1 MFQKKILTIKFT
13 TLLFFMTIISCTNND
28 EFSMNGYWKAANG
41 EIYIFEENS
50 SYTKILNSDS
60 PIIISGK
67 WSTEE
72 NLNIKAKDTFPLT
85 TYLEVIKSNSY
96 AARKLNNKKR
106 YLVYLINPS
115 KISFISDNNLVL
127 ERVFKQ

>member
-1 MFQKKILTIKFT
+1 
-13 TLLFFMTIISCTNND
+13 MTIISCTNND

-60 PIIISGK
+60 PIIILGK
-67 WSTEE
+67 WSTEQ
-72 NLNIKAKDTFPLT
+72 NLNIKTKDTFPLT
-85 TYLEVIKSNSY
+85 TYLEIIKSNSY
-96 AARKLNNKKR
+96 DARKLNNKKR
-106 YLVYLINPS
+106 YLVHLINPS

-127 ERVFKQ
+127 ERVFK

>member
-1 MFQKKILTIKFT
+1 MFQKKILTLKFT
-13 TLLFFMTIISCTNND
+13 ILLFFMTIISCTNND

-60 PIIISGK
+60 PIIILGK
-67 WSTEE
+67 WSTEQ
-72 NLNIKAKDTFPLT
+72 NLNIKTKDTFPLT
-85 TYLEVIKSNSY
+85 TYLEIIKSNSY
-96 AARKLNNKKR
+96 DARKLNNKKR
-106 YLVYLINPS
+106 YLVHLINPS

-127 ERVFKQ
+127 ERVFK

>member
-127 ERVFKQ
+127 ERVFK

>member
-28 EFSMNGYWKAANG
+28 EFSMIGYWKAANG

-106 YLVYLINPS
+106 YLVYLINLS
-115 KISFISDNNLVL
+115 KISFVSDNNLVL
-127 ERVFKQ
+127 ERVFK

>member
-72 NLNIKAKDTFPLT
+72 NLKIKAKDTFPLT

-127 ERVFKQ
+127 ERVFK